1 MSNLKTVVTFRT
13 TVENKERIDNLAK
26 ETKRS
31 ASYLYNFLLN
41 EYLDDLED
49 IFLGEQAVE
58 KLRSGKMKTVSADTL
73 YKDLGL

>member
-31 ASYLYNFLLN
+31 ASSLYNYLLN
-41 EYLDDLED
+41 EYLDDVED

-58 KLRSGKMKTVSADTL
+58 KLRSGEMKTVSTDTL